1 MGEIG
6 YPRNE
11 FLYDLKLWEIRSI
24 IKGYRLRARTVWES
38 SRLNAFFIMSSMA
51 DLRKAGIYRDTDLVK
66 FPWEKMRVERDDQ
79 PTSEDVERLRE
90 QMRQWNAEHANNSD
104 SKPPL

>member
-6 YPRNE
+6 FPRNE
-11 FLYDLKLWEIRSI
+11 FLYDLRLWEIRSI

-66 FPWEKMRVERDDQ
+66 FPWEKVAIDHDDQ
-79 PTSEDVERLRE
+79 PSSEDVERLRE
-90 QMRQWNAEHANNSD
+90 LMRQENARLQAEND
-104 SKPPL
+104 SKPPQ